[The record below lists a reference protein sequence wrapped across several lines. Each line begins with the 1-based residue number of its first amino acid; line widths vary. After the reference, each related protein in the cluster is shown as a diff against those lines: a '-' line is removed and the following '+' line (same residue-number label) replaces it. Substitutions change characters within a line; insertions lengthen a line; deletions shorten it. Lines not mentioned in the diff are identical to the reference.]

1 MTQDQPCRGRLT
13 SYGSARY
20 LIRVAGTLG
29 ASWSDHFGGMRISES
44 IGGEQVSTEL
54 VGAVPDQ
61 AALLGILSGL
71 YDLNLPLLLVE
82 RISE

>member
-1 MTQDQPCRGRLT
+1 
-13 SYGSARY
+13 
-20 LIRVAGTLG
+20 
-29 ASWSDHFGGMRISES
+29 MRISES
-44 IGGEQVSTEL
+44 ISGEQLSTEL